1 MDSHGREYRG
11 AVAAMQDVYGKP
23 KQTHA
28 VGDSIWIRLPNTES
42 THAKVVV
49 VEVLD
54 DDLYHVS
61 RHVPGGDRQHFAVTS
76 GEIMPF

>member
-1 MDSHGREYRG
+1 MDSHDREYRG

-28 VGDSIWIRLPNTES
+28 VGDSIWIRLPNTQN

-54 DDLYHVS
+54 DDLYHVA
-61 RHVPGGDRQHFAVTS
+61 RHVPGGERQHFAVTTD
-76 GEIMPF
+76 EIMPL